1 MFTLVWQWFEFTGE
15 YENFACEKA
24 FVSAKKRTRN
34 PSGTP
39 ALQGCSLPWA
49 MVVLLTFTLASLL
62 YTMSLTRGSLT
73 LGCSKGRHS

>member
-39 ALQGCSLPWA
+39 AQGCSLPWA
-49 MVVLLTFTLASLL
+49 MVVLLTFTLEM